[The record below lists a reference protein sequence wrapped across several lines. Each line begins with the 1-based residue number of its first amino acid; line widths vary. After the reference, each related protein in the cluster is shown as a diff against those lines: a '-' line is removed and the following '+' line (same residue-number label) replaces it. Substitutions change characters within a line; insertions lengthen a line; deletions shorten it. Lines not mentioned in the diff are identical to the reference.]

1 MDTDRTPT
9 IKVTCA
15 IIEDNGK
22 ILAAQRSEK
31 MSLPLK
37 WEFPGGK
44 IEELEKPEEC
54 IKREIKEEL
63 GITLNVKY
71 MLKSNIHCYG
81 DRVIE
86 LIPFVCSIAGG
97 EIILKEHKAVLWDFP
112 LNLKNLDWAEADI
125 PIYNQYLSII
135 K

>member
-1 MDTDRTPT
+1 M
-9 IKVTCA
+9 KVTCA
-15 IIEDNGK
+15 IIEKDGK

-44 IEELEKPEEC
+44 IENLEKPEEC
-54 IKREIKEEL
+54 ILREIKEEL
-63 GITLNVKY
+63 GIDLNIKY
-71 MLKSNIHCYG
+71 MLKSNTHCYG
-81 DRVIE
+81 NRKIE

-97 EIILKEHKAVLWDFP
+97 DIILKEHKAVLWDFP

-125 PIYNQYLSII
+125 PIYNQYLSLV
-135 K
+135 KGQGLK